1 MKLHKILLLAACI
14 AIPAGVQAQPIS
26 GWYVGAGV
34 GINQLLDAN
43 LKGVQG
49 RTEMHSNIGLAA
61 LGSVGYGFGGGVRA
75 EIEGNYRTQHS
86 HNTPGGLSGTSYSF
100 GPMLNVLYDF
110 NAYGMINPYA
120 GIGVGAQWYH
130 IPARG
135 SSEARLAA
143 QGIVG
148 VAYPMSSPGLAV
160 TVEARALTSIGD
172 QKFRNGSLNNPTNI
186 SGLVGLRYSFGA
198 PPAPAATMVSN
209 TTPAPAGK
217 AEDARTYLVFFDWDQ
232 TDLTSRAR
240 QIIADAAGATSRLA
254 VTRIEVAGHADSS
267 GTPPYNQGLS
277 LRRGQVVAAEMVRQG
292 VKKEAISVTAF
303 GDTRP
308 LVQTAPG
315 GREPQNRR
323 VEIVLK

>member
-1 MKLHKILLLAACI
+1 MKLHKILPLAACI
-14 AIPAGVQAQPIS
+14 AIPAAAQAQPIT
-26 GWYVGAGV
+26 GLYIGAGV
-34 GINQLLDAN
+34 GINQLLDTN

-49 RTEMHSNIGLAA
+49 RTEMHSNIGLAT
-61 LGSVGYGFGGGVRA
+61 LGSIGYGLGGGVRV
-75 EIEGNYRTQHS
+75 ELEGNYRTQHS
-86 HNTPGGLSGTSYSF
+86 HNTPNGLSGTSYSF

-110 NAYGMINPYA
+110 NAYGMVNPYV
-120 GIGVGAQWYH
+120 GIGAGAQWVH

-135 SSEARLAA
+135 SSHAQIAA
-143 QGIVG
+143 QGILG
-148 VAYPMSSPGLAV
+148 VAFPMSTPGLAV

-172 QKFRNGSLNNPTNI
+172 QKFRNGSMNNPTNI

-198 PPAPAATMVSN
+198 PAAPAAAMVSN
-209 TTPAPAGK
+209 TAPAPAVR
-217 AEDARTYLVFFDWDQ
+217 ADEARTYLVFFDWDK

-240 QIIADAAGATSRLA
+240 QIIADAAGASSRLA

-267 GTPPYNQGLS
+267 GTAPYNQGLS
-277 LRRGQVVAAEMVRQG
+277 LRRGQVVAAELVRQG
-292 VKKEAISVTAF
+292 VKTESITVSAF

-308 LVQTAPG
+308 RVQTVPG